1 MVNIDY
7 VSGDAM
13 KIFDQPNAA
22 SDAAPLATWVLDL
35 GSDLGFDPG
44 TDPGPD
50 RGSDRGR
57 HGGTDRGGARTTDR
71 AGAPGAA
78 VSAMSYAGL
87 IERIEILRSTLRWAT
102 HLERADIDKLQ
113 RQTSALR
120 DVVLQ
125 LSHRERFLQAARGG
139 EAPQAQSEAP
149 LSTRALG
156 AGERRQALLARSFV
170 FEGTFGD
177 NPALLEALEIA
188 EKAAPTNLPVLIDGE
203 SGTGKELMA
212 KVIHANGN
220 RTDRPF
226 VSVNCGAIPENLI
239 ESELFG
245 HKKGA
250 FTGAA
255 NDRKGKFES
264 AHTGTIFLD
273 EIGELPLAGQVKLLR
288 VLESHEIQRVG
299 SDETM
304 IVDTRIV
311 AATNKNLRKLSEQGM
326 FREDLYYRLGV
337 IHVTLPPLRE
347 RRDEI
352 PLLLAYF
359 GDEAAEALKR
369 RPVRL
374 TTRLRQFLLEYAYPG
389 NIRELRNTI
398 YRLTCLA
405 GDVADITH
413 LPPDLRATL
422 ALQPIPAP
430 RDGSQGQGCTMA
442 ASAGS
447 VPPRSPASVGDARR
461 AAGDL
466 AEHDFLERGLHE
478 VGGKVSELA
487 RRCAMNRSHLQVLL
501 KKHGLHAKDFRP
513 SVIAGAAPFR

>member
-1 MVNIDY
+1 
-7 VSGDAM
+7 M
-13 KIFDQPNAA
+13 KILDQLQEAHNA
-22 SDAAPLATWVLDL
+22 DLD
-35 GSDLGFDPG
+35 
-44 TDPGPD
+44 T
-50 RGSDRGR
+50 
-57 HGGTDRGGARTTDR
+57 R
-71 AGAPGAA
+71 AGNG
-78 VSAMSYAGL
+78 SAISYAGL

-102 HLERADIDKLQ
+102 HLERGDIEKLQ
-113 RQTSALR
+113 RQASGLR
-120 DVVLQ
+120 DEVLR
-125 LSHRERFLQAARGG
+125 LSHKERFLQAA
-139 EAPQAQSEAP
+139 QAGTTVRPADTSP
-149 LSTRALG
+149 G
-156 AGERRQALLARSFV
+156 ARRQALLARSFV

-177 NPALLEALEIA
+177 NPRLLEALEIA

-212 KVIHANGN
+212 KVIHANGS

-226 VSVNCGAIPENLI
+226 ISVNCGAIPDNLI

-273 EIGELPLAGQVKLLR
+273 EIGELPLQGQVKLLR

-304 IVDTRIV
+304 LVDTRIV
-311 AATNKNLRKLSEQGM
+311 AATNKNLRRLAEQGA
-326 FREDLYYRLGV
+326 FREDLFYRLGV

-347 RRDEI
+347 RKDEI

-374 TTRLRQFLLEYAYPG
+374 TPLLRRFLLDYPYPG

-405 GDVADITH
+405 PDVADVCH
-413 LPPDLRATL
+413 LPEDVRAGAMLQAGTIAPATRTDATPAVTQAAPDARRTATSAAATDTVSAPSNAPGRATS
-422 ALQPIPAP
+422 
-430 RDGSQGQGCTMA
+430 G
-442 ASAGS
+442 AG
-447 VPPRSPASVGDARR
+447 GYGNARR
-461 AAGDL
+461 AAS
-466 AEHDFLERGLHE
+466 AEAERAFLEQALRE
-478 VGGKVSELA
+478 VGGAVTELA
-487 RRCAMNRSHLQVLL
+487 RRCAMNRSYVQVLL
-501 KKHGLHAKDFRP
+501 KKHGIRAKDFKLSASERGGH
-513 SVIAGAAPFR
+513 VG